1 MLIIASI
8 EKEINATLAGF
19 FEAVELEP
27 SEALFKARSELKDAY
42 NLFTVGSVMAAV
54 SLVFTLISFF

>member
-1 MLIIASI
+1 MIITSAV
-8 EKEINATLAGF
+8 EKELNATLAGF

-42 NLFTVGSVMAAV
+42 NIATICAIISV
-54 SLVFTLISFF
+54 TLACFRFISFC